1 MGLEY
6 LKIEQFYITLI
17 HKNVMGQF
25 INKVAVKC
33 DYDNGLDKNFDFVT
47 ITDGTEKD
55 MVDTINKAL
64 AQKVAEGEM
73 ESQNLR
79 SVEIKSTDEK
89 GFFGT
94 FVVKNISQF
103 IKSL

>member
-1 MGLEY
+1 
-6 LKIEQFYITLI
+6 
-17 HKNVMGQF
+17 MGQF
-25 INKVAVKC
+25 INTVSVKC
-33 DYDNGLDKNFDFVT
+33 DYDNGLDKNFEFTT

-64 AQKVAEGEM
+64 RQKSAEGEL

-79 SVEIKSTDEK
+79 SIEIRSNDQK

-94 FVVKNISQF
+94 FVVKNISEF
-103 IKSL
+103 VKSL

>member
-1 MGLEY
+1 
-6 LKIEQFYITLI
+6 
-17 HKNVMGQF
+17 MGQF
-25 INKVAVKC
+25 INTVSVKC
-33 DYDNGLDKNFDFVT
+33 DYDNGIDKNFEFVT

-55 MVDTINKAL
+55 MTDTINKAL

-79 SVEIKSTDEK
+79 GVEIKSTDKK

-94 FVVKNISQF
+94 FVVKNIKDF
-103 IKSL
+103 VNSL